1 MQGRRLKKTE
11 GVAYYTARPKRA
23 VRLSSRRSQDTP
35 LPEGIVEGA
44 RCDE

>member
-1 MQGRRLKKTE
+1 MRVRRLEKAG
-11 GVAYYTARPKRA
+11 GVAYYTRPPKRA
-23 VRLSSRRSQDTP
+23 VRLSSRRSQDTL

>member
-1 MQGRRLKKTE
+1 MRGRRLE
-11 GVAYYTARPKRA
+11 RIGGVAITPAHPKRVKPA
-23 VRLSSRRSQDTP
+23 